1 MPEVNP
7 SQSVQPSQSAQPTG
21 HPDAIPPSVIRSEI
35 HGPIH
40 SENYVGPLVSLALH
54 ALFILIAAVL
64 VIRPPIRAGNPGEGT
79 EAELAGF
86 STENIADLPEMG
98 FESADPMIASAHA
111 LPDVSAEMLQADTS
125 ISEISL
131 SDAGPVEQLGGA
143 GKDVNP
149 AEEALGGGGGGGTS
163 FFGVSSRG
171 RYFMY
176 IVDISG
182 SMGAQN
188 RLSIL
193 KDNLQSSINALPE
206 HTSFFIYA
214 YNDKAIPTIGA
225 TQWKQATPENKMRV
239 TRWIKN
245 LSSGGGTDPTSAF
258 DRTFQF
264 HPLPDVIYFMTDAE
278 DLQGMPEF
286 VGNLNNRTRKS
297 KIHCIAFG
305 DSGSE
310 ESMRQIAK
318 QSGGKYRYVPVQ
330 GG

>member
-1 MPEVNP
+1 M
-7 SQSVQPSQSAQPTG
+7 
-21 HPDAIPPSVIRSEI
+21 IRSER
-35 HGPIH
+35 HGFVH
-40 SENYVGPLVSLALH
+40 SENYVGPLVSLFLH

-79 EAELAGF
+79 VAELASL

-98 FESADPMIASAHA
+98 FESADPMIESADA
-111 LPDVSAEMLQADTS
+111 LPDVSAEMLEADTS

-131 SDAGPVEQLGGA
+131 SDAGPVETLGGA
-143 GKDVNP
+143 GRDVDP
-149 AEEALGGGGGGGTS
+149 ADGALGGGGGGTS

-176 IVDISG
+176 IVDVSG

-206 HTSFFIYA
+206 HTSFFIFA

-225 TQWKQATPENKMRV
+225 TQWKQATGENKMRV

-286 VGNLNNRTRKS
+286 VADLNNRSRKS